1 MSKRL
6 NQALYLSLMILVI
19 FGLWGAL
26 QVSFDTLTT
35 KAPCPDV
42 GGVPICYLVTV
53 GYLSMFLS
61 VLFSASK
68 RANSLF
74 YLGWGL
80 VLIIALVGVITE
92 IVLGDICPVNEQ
104 GIPLCYLSLALCL
117 LIVSLYFIKSK
128 LQNRK

>member
-26 QVSFDTLTT
+26 KVSFDTFTA

-61 VLFSASK
+61 LLVSTSK
-68 RANSLF
+68 RASGVF

-80 VLIIALVGVITE
+80 VLIIALIGVITE
-92 IVLGDICPVNEQ
+92 IALGDICPVNEQ

-117 LIVSLYFIKSK
+117 LIAGLYFAKGK
-128 LQNRK
+128 LKKA

>member
-26 QVSFDTLTT
+26 KVSFDTLTAR
-35 KAPCPDV
+35 APCPDV

-53 GYLSMFLS
+53 GYLSIFLS
-61 VLFSASK
+61 LFVSTSK
-68 RANSLF
+68 RASNLF

-80 VLIIALVGVITE
+80 VLIIALIGVITE
-92 IVLGDICPVNEQ
+92 IALGGICPVNEQ
-104 GIPLCYLSLALCL
+104 SIPLCYLSLALCL
-117 LIVSLYFIKSK
+117 LIAGLYFAKGK
-128 LQNRK
+128 LKKA